1 MVEYN
6 GPKIFKRTIR
16 ACIEHSKSIT
26 HAESPNALRC
36 NWMPC
41 EIVEIDSKKGKC
53 MVMTISNY
61 KGEAPKERATVTPPN
76 DSPPWRRK
84 GIRGYTN

>member
-16 ACIEHSKSIT
+16 ARIEHSKPIT
-26 HAESPNALRC
+26 HAESPNALRS

-41 EIVEIDSKKGKC
+41 EIVEIDSKKGK
-53 MVMTISNY
+53 
-61 KGEAPKERATVTPPN
+61 
-76 DSPPWRRK
+76 
-84 GIRGYTN
+84 